1 MSATTTTSKP
11 LPIAATLADLLPLL
25 ARHHPDRTALVMED
39 RSLTYAELDQ
49 AAGRLA
55 GALAA
60 RGVMPGDRITLHGP
74 NSWQWVV
81 AYYAVLRSGAIL
93 NPLNLMLT
101 PPEVAHAVRDCG
113 AGIVITTAASVPG
126 LSGLREA
133 GVRLIAWGGEAR
145 EPGEEHEAEALEPLT
160 AAGAMLEPHACDPG
174 APAMICYTS
183 GTTGL
188 PKGAVLTHRGILHNA
203 AAIATMFVMDR
214 NDVMVSAM
222 PLPHVGGHVMM
233 NAAFQRGMRLAQ
245 FGRFD
250 PVRVQDA
257 VERLGGT
264 IFFGAPAMFLMV
276 TAAPGFAAEAWRS
289 LRVAAIG
296 GAGMPPEQM
305 RAVERALGHRLLE
318 LWGMTELSGVGA
330 AFGPL
335 TPNKHGSIGVAVPF
349 VQLRIGALDDDA
361 VTVPPD
367 EPGELL
373 ARGPSVMQGYWNNAA
388 ATAETLTGDGW
399 LRTGDIARMDADGC
413 IFVVDRRKDM
423 ILSSGYNVYPAE
435 LERVLCE
442 HPAVATAAVG
452 RQPDP
457 VKGEIAKAYVVL
469 KREGEATIEE
479 LEAFCRHS
487 LAAYKVPRAFQFVSD
502 LPRTPSGKV
511 LRRELCKLDGGDPAR
526 SAAP

>member
-1 MSATTTTSKP
+1 MPMPVPMPMPTLTSSSKP
-11 LPIAATLADLLPLL
+11 LPLAATLAELLPLL
-25 ARHHPDRTALVMED
+25 ARHCPDRVALVMED
-39 RSLTYAELDQ
+39 RTLTYAELDR
-49 AAGRLA
+49 AAARLS

-60 RGVMPGDRITLHGP
+60 RGVAPGDRVTLHGP

-101 PPEVAHAVRDCG
+101 APEVTHAVRDCG
-113 AGIVITTAASVPG
+113 ARVVITTAASTSA
-126 LSGLREA
+126 LSALRET
-133 GVRLIAWGGEAR
+133 GIRLVAWGGSAE
-145 EPGEEHEAEALEPLT
+145 GAEAFEPLT
-160 AAGAMLEPHACDPG
+160 EAGEMPDPHPCDPG

-203 AAIATMFVMDR
+203 AAIATMFVMDG

-233 NAAFQRGMRLAQ
+233 NAAFQRGMQLAQ

-250 PVRVQDA
+250 PVRVQDT
-257 VERLGGT
+257 VKRLGGT
-264 IFFGAPAMFLMV
+264 IFFGAPAMFLMI
-276 TAAPGFAAEAWRS
+276 TGAPGFSAQAWAS

-296 GAGMPPEQM
+296 GAGMPPGQM
-305 RAVERALGHRLLE
+305 RAVEQALGHRLLE

-361 VTVPPD
+361 VTLAPG
-367 EPGELL
+367 EPGELM
-373 ARGPSVMQGYWNNAA
+373 ARGPSVMQGYWNDAA
-388 ATAETLTGDGW
+388 ATAETLTADGW
-399 LRTGDIARMDADGC
+399 LRTGDIARMDPDGC
-413 IFVVDRRKDM
+413 VFVVDRRKDM

-442 HPAVATAAVG
+442 HPAVAMAAVG
-452 RQPDP
+452 RRPDP

-469 KREGEATIEE
+469 KREGSATAEE
-479 LEAFCRHS
+479 LETFCRHI
-487 LAAYKVPRAFQFVSD
+487 LAAYKVPRAFQFVGD

-511 LRRELCKLDGGDPAR
+511 LRRDLGKLDGQELA
-526 SAAP
+526 